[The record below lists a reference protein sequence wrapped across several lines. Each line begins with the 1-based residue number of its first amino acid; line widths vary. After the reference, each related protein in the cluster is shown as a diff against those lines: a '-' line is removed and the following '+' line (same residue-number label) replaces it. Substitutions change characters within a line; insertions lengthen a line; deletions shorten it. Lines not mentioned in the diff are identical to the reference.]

1 MKTIISTLVLFLAFF
16 SSIKGNEIA
25 IPETEKENPELQSF
39 AYGRLG
45 AYTWLVLPIGV
56 EGAIGYRFRS
66 EGWGSGPMLNV
77 SATSCLGVISLV
89 PTISFKYE
97 VLYYPKSWG
106 HWYWGVMPSVGI
118 GHGRY
123 ESRSKTKWEFIPS
136 IEFVFGKE
144 FLNFNN
150 KKRFYYF
157 SVNPLLVFSFN
168 YGWSF

>member
-66 EGWGSGPMLNV
+66 EGWGWDR
-77 SATSCLGVISLV
+77 CLTYLQPLALVLFLWFLRFLLSMKSYTTQKAGVIGTGELCRVLV
-89 PTISFKYE
+89 LDMDDMNLEVKPNGNLFQALNSFLGKSFLILTIRKDFTIS
-97 VLYYPKSWG
+97 
-106 HWYWGVMPSVGI
+106 PST
-118 GHGRY
+118 
-123 ESRSKTKWEFIPS
+123 RS
-136 IEFVFGKE
+136 
-144 FLNFNN
+144 
-150 KKRFYYF
+150 
-157 SVNPLLVFSFN
+157 
-168 YGWSF
+168 